1 MQKTVNEQA
10 AMANSQK
17 PGTYEVGY
25 KKPPRNRQFGQ
36 PEGNKRSRGSWKK
49 EDTPRYKLEQMM
61 KLDED
66 ELRLIIGDHDAPMF
80 ERQLAKW
87 LIKGDWKVI
96 ESQINQVYG
105 APKQQTET
113 TLDVKPSAIEIKVL
127 KPVKSAQS
135 RKDDK

>member
-1 MQKTVNEQA
+1 MT
-10 AMANSQK
+10 NSQK
-17 PGTYEVGY
+17 QGNYEVGY
-25 KKPPRNRQFGQ
+25 KKPPKNRQFGQ
-36 PEGNKRSRGSWKK
+36 PEGNKSSRGAWKK

-66 ELRLIIGDHDAPMF
+66 ELRVIIRDADAPMF

-105 APKQQTET
+105 KPKEVVETIDTTPKAIEVQVLAPK
-113 TLDVKPSAIEIKVL
+113 DDAKSG
-127 KPVKSAQS
+127 KPVEKSAENAKKNS
-135 RKDDK
+135 

>member
-1 MQKTVNEQA
+1 
-10 AMANSQK
+10 MANSQRV
-17 PGTYEVGY
+17 GTYEVGY
-25 KKPPRNRQFGQ
+25 KKPPKNRQFGQ
-36 PEGNKRSRGSWKK
+36 PEGNKRANGAWKK

-66 ELRLIIGDHDAPMF
+66 ELRVIIRDADAPMF

-127 KPVKSAQS
+127 KPVKSAPS
-135 RKDDK
+135 KKDDK

>member
-1 MQKTVNEQA
+1 
-10 AMANSQK
+10 MANSQK

-25 KKPPRNRQFGQ
+25 KKPPKNRQFGQ
-36 PEGNKRSRGSWKK
+36 PEGNKRSNGSWKK

-66 ELRLIIGDHDAPMF
+66 ELRVVIRDADAPMF

-87 LIKGDWKVI
+87 IIKGDWKVI

-105 APKQQTET
+105 APKQTQDITA
-113 TLDVKPSAIEIKVL
+113 DVKPSAIEIKVL
-127 KPVKSAQS
+127 KPVKSAPS
-135 RKDDK
+135 KKDDK

>member
-1 MQKTVNEQA
+1 
-10 AMANSQK
+10 MANTQK
-17 PGTYEVGY
+17 SGSYEVGY
-25 KKPPRNRQFGQ
+25 RKPPKNRQFGQ
-36 PEGNKRSRGSWKK
+36 PDGNKRGRGFWRR

-66 ELRLIIGDHDAPMF
+66 ELRVIIRDADAPMF

-127 KPVKSAQS
+127 KPVKSANS
-135 RKDDK
+135 KKDDK

>member
-1 MQKTVNEQA
+1 MSK
-10 AMANSQK
+10 SQK
-17 PGTYEVGY
+17 LGNYEVGY
-25 KKPPRNRQFGQ
+25 KKPPKNRQFGQ
-36 PEGNKRSRGSWKK
+36 PGGNKSSRGAWKK

-66 ELRLIIGDHDAPMF
+66 ELRVIIRDADAPMF

-87 LIKGDWKVI
+87 LIKGDWKVL

-113 TLDVKPSAIEIKVL
+113 TLDVKPSAIEIKIL
-127 KPVKSAQS
+127 KPKKDFESANKEQ
-135 RKDDK
+135 R

>member
-1 MQKTVNEQA
+1 MT
-10 AMANSQK
+10 NSQK
-17 PGTYEVGY
+17 VGTYEVGY
-25 KKPPRNRQFGQ
+25 KKPPKNRQFGQ
-36 PEGNKRSRGSWKK
+36 PGGNKRANGSWKK

-61 KLDED
+61 KLDEH
-66 ELRLIIGDHDAPMF
+66 ELRAIIADHSAPMF

-87 LIKGDWKVI
+87 IIKGDWKVI

-127 KPVKSAQS
+127 KPKKETKSAN
-135 RKDDK
+135 KEKE

>member
-1 MQKTVNEQA
+1 
-10 AMANSQK
+10 MANSQK
-17 PGTYEVGY
+17 LGNYEVGY

-66 ELRLIIGDHDAPMF
+66 ELRLIISDHTAPMF

-135 RKDDK
+135 KKDDK

>member
-1 MQKTVNEQA
+1 MT
-10 AMANSQK
+10 NSQK
-17 PGTYEVGY
+17 SGSYEVGY
-25 KKPPRNRQFGQ
+25 KKPPKNRQFGQ
-36 PEGNKRSRGSWKK
+36 PEGNKRGRGFWRQ

-66 ELRLIIGDHDAPMF
+66 ELRVIIGDHDAPMF

-127 KPVKSAQS
+127 KPKKEPKSAKEQS
-135 RKDDK
+135 

>member
-1 MQKTVNEQA
+1 
-10 AMANSQK
+10 MANSQK

-36 PEGNKRSRGSWKK
+36 PEGNKRSRGAWKK

-66 ELRLIIGDHDAPMF
+66 ELRVIIRDADAPMF

-127 KPVKSAQS
+127 KPVKSAPS
-135 RKDDK
+135 KKDDK

>member
-1 MQKTVNEQA
+1 
-10 AMANSQK
+10 MANSQK
-17 PGTYEVGY
+17 QGNYEVGY
-25 KKPPRNRQFGQ
+25 KKPPKNRQFGQ
-36 PEGNKRSRGSWKK
+36 PGGNKSSRGAWKK

-61 KLDED
+61 KLNED
-66 ELRLIIGDHDAPMF
+66 ELRLIIGDHNAPMF

-127 KPVKSAQS
+127 KPKKEPKSAKEK
-135 RKDDK
+135 R

>member
-1 MQKTVNEQA
+1 
-10 AMANSQK
+10 MANSQK
-17 PGTYEVGY
+17 QGNYEVGY
-25 KKPPRNRQFGQ
+25 KKPPKNRQFGQ
-36 PEGNKRSRGSWKK
+36 PGGNKSSRGAWKK

-66 ELRLIIGDHDAPMF
+66 ELRVIIGDHDAPMF

-105 APKQQTET
+105 KPKEVVETIDTTPKAIEVQVLAPK
-113 TLDVKPSAIEIKVL
+113 DDAKSG
-127 KPVKSAQS
+127 KPVEKSAENAEKNS
-135 RKDDK
+135 